1 MLGAQDFAEAILQNP
16 RQSWLSEVGGEGG
29 YPEEDTFS
37 RLGTT
42 FVSSKKG
49 RREIILQDSSYTA

>member
-1 MLGAQDFAEAILQNP
+1 MQNP
-16 RQSWLSEVGGEGG
+16 RQSWRSEVGGEGG
-29 YPEEDTFS
+29 YPEEDPFS